1 MGQTWNIDI
10 ARNAGDY
17 SGDGRKLS
25 NPRIHKGANVSYNR
39 PFYVKR
45 MPLPQAHHT
54 YGIVT
59 ATLIA
64 VTTSIAGAALG
75 VMAYAAASIF
85 H

>member
-1 MGQTWNIDI
+1 MNRET
-10 ARNAGDY
+10 
-17 SGDGRKLS
+17 
-25 NPRIHKGANVSYNR
+25 NVGYNR

-59 ATLIA
+59 IALIA